1 MRQTKILLP
10 ILVLPYTVGPCR
22 LLRVPA
28 GSWPFPTLSLW
39 IFPWMLGSI
48 LRLPPRCLFPLLPL
62 ELRPSPSSERVGGW
76 ATHRQANSRR
86 NSLFRSCN
94 HSLMFRPPG
103 LLATL
108 LAPTMDSRPKQTVT
122 FTSGQNAKQLPAKR
136 TGYASRPNGK
146 LTTERLSLS
155 KIHSLVGCSRY

>member
-1 MRQTKILLP
+1 
-10 ILVLPYTVGPCR
+10 
-22 LLRVPA
+22 
-28 GSWPFPTLSLW
+28 
-39 IFPWMLGSI
+39 
-48 LRLPPRCLFPLLPL
+48 
-62 ELRPSPSSERVGGW
+62 
-76 ATHRQANSRR
+76 
-86 NSLFRSCN
+86 
-94 HSLMFRPPG
+94 MFRPPG

-155 KIHSLVGCSRY
+155 KIHSLVGCSRYYKLVRLPEDVDIGVIY